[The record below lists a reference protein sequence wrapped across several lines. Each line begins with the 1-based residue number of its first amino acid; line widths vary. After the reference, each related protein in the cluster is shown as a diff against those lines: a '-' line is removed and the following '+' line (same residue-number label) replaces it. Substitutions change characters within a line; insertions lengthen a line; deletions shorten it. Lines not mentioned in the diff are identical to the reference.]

1 MITFWITNRFVIMR
15 NTFSKKESMTEKKL
29 IEKLFSEGRSINN
42 FPISIKYLYFRDPNF
57 LRNRIIISVSKNK
70 IKSAVKR
77 NLIKRRIRESY
88 RINKNIIKNF
98 KLLIAFI
105 YNVDKVLEYSI
116 IEDNIIK
123 IFHDLKKMN
132 D

>member
-15 NTFSKKESMTEKKL
+15 NTFSKKESITEKKL

>member
-105 YNVDKVLEYSI
+105 YNVD
-116 IEDNIIK
+116 NK
-123 IFHDLKKMN
+123 IL
-132 D
+132 